1 MPRSPDPKSK
11 TCQIVIR
18 ATTIDETNK
27 ITALKEIVARNREM
41 SINSTFRYGKPIKG
55 EGIKMVEWTLRK
67 HNWPPGNSQTLLK
80 SFGSELS
87 LICVY
92 CGKGGF
98 KTLRKVTTPGGEM
111 SVCKSC
117 YEDLKFR
124 RLIKK

>member
-1 MPRSPDPKSK
+1 MPRPPNPKSK
-11 TCQIVIR
+11 FPQLIIKASNIEQEKKIR
-18 ATTIDETNK
+18 GA
-27 ITALKEIVARNREM
+27 KEIVARNHLTMIDILEPFLKEHR
-41 SINSTFRYGKPIKG
+41 
-55 EGIKMVEWTLRK
+55 
-67 HNWPPGNSQTLLK
+67 WPPGNSQTLLET
-80 SFGSELS
+80 FGSKPT

-98 KTLRKVTTPGGEM
+98 KTLRKVMTPGGEM